1 MKKII
6 SSLAASLMVASTISA
21 VSVSAE
27 NTEKKNIFSVS
38 TKILSESVVIT
49 NIVIPAGASAVT
61 VSISGNNGLNSSS
74 TKLIGG
80 DAYNIIEVAE
90 NQPVLNKGAVLDDLS
105 VVSTE
110 NNNCIAVV
118 AASADYTDSDGDM
131 FTFYIE
137 KVNDSGDTS
146 INIVDMPSLKVSD
159 TVSTFSV
166 NGFKY
171 ATCGD
176 VNDDG
181 YIDAVDASQVFSAV
195 AKYTKAN
202 TSDPEAEHFTPF
214 LANLFLSDYLP
225 YAPCAETADTNMD
238 GLIQDI
244 DAEKIMKYY
253 AAAAVGNEVND
264 KDNHCGEPIKYSV

>member
-6 SSLAASLMVASTISA
+6 SSLAASLMAVSTITL

-27 NTEKKNIFSVS
+27 NTAKENILSVS
-38 TKILSESVVIT
+38 TEILSESVIIDNT
-49 NIVIPAGASAVT
+49 VIPAGTSAVT
-61 VSISGNNGLNSSS
+61 VSISGNNGLSSS
-74 TKLIGG
+74 SAKLVVG
-80 DAYNIIEVAE
+80 DAYNIITVSE
-90 NQPVLNKGAVLDDLS
+90 NQPVLNEGAVLDDFS
-105 VVSTE
+105 VVSAE

-118 AASADYTDSDGDM
+118 AASADYTYRDGDM
-131 FTFYIE
+131 FTFYVE

-146 INIVDMPSLKVSD
+146 INIVDMPSLKVEEA
-159 TVSTFSV
+159 VSTFSV

-181 YIDAVDASQVFSAV
+181 YIDSVDATQVFSAV
-195 AKYTKAN
+195 DKYTKAN
-202 TSDPEAEHFTPF
+202 PSDTEVEHFTPF

-238 GLIQDI
+238 GVIQDT

-253 AAAAVGNEVND
+253 SAKAVGKEITD
-264 KDNHCGEPIKYSV
+264 KTNHCGEPIKYSV

>member
-6 SSLAASLMVASTISA
+6 SSLAASLMAVSTITS

-27 NTEKKNIFSVS
+27 NTAKENILSVS
-38 TKILSESVVIT
+38 TEILSESVIIDNT
-49 NIVIPAGASAVT
+49 VIPAGTSAVT
-61 VSISGNNGLNSSS
+61 VSISGNNGLSSS
-74 TKLIGG
+74 SAKLIVG
-80 DAYNIIEVAE
+80 DAYNIITVSE
-90 NQPVLNKGAVLDDLS
+90 NQPVLNEGAVLDDFS
-105 VVSTE
+105 VASAE

-118 AASADYTDSDGDM
+118 AASADYTYRDGDM
-131 FTFYIE
+131 FTFYVE

-146 INIVDMPSLKVSD
+146 INIVDMPSLKVED
-159 TVSTFSV
+159 AVSTFSV

-181 YIDAVDASQVFSAV
+181 YIDSVDATQVFSAV
-195 AKYTKAN
+195 DKYTKAN
-202 TSDPEAEHFTPF
+202 PSDTEAEHFTPF

-238 GLIQDI
+238 GVIQDT
-244 DAEKIMKYY
+244 DAEKIMEYY